1 MNRLQPCSSD
11 LDGLSQTVIIE
22 QVFNYLDNRRPA
34 MPTLDEDTAVQLAE
48 VFHLIGDPNRL
59 RIVFA
64 CLDEPVCV
72 SDMAA
77 RLGLS
82 PSLVSHHLRLLRA
95 ARLLGSERRGKQV
108 FYRAADEH
116 IRSVLRDMAEHV
128 EEPAEHPES
137 A

>member
-1 MNRLQPCSSD
+1 
-11 LDGLSQTVIIE
+11 
-22 QVFNYLDNRRPA
+22 
-34 MPTLDEDTAVQLAE
+34 MPELTEDTATELAE
-48 VFHLIGDPNRL
+48 MFHLIGDANRL

-95 ARLLGSERRGKQV
+95 ARLLRAERRGKQV
-108 FYRAADEH
+108 FYLAADEH
-116 IRSVLRDMAEHV
+116 IRTVLRDMAAHLG
-128 EEPAEHPES
+128 EPADHQEGDS
-137 A
+137 